1 MLPTSTQPTR
11 LYGTAKTHRFGSPGM
26 ITNEKLE
33 FRRTIAQ
40 TGTYIYNKA
49 QVLVEYLK
57 PLVDKNSYIICNT

>member
-1 MLPTSTQPTR
+1 
-11 LYGTAKTHRFGSPGM
+11 M

-33 FRRTIAQ
+33 FRPTIAQ